1 MKKNKMMRI
10 AAILLIVTLISTC
23 AISGTFAKY
32 ITKGEGEG
40 NARVAAWGIEISMED
55 NLFDTQYETDDA
67 DYEGEYS
74 VVSANGDEL
83 VAPGTKK
90 DDAITATIS
99 GTPEVATRLYLDL
112 DVESDAFLEAGDYL
126 DYTTGLVDDD
136 EFTLTEDY
144 YPVKFDIAFQG
155 TIANHRN
162 MSFKLSDIAGF
173 AGLDIDDGIS
183 LTELTE
189 WLDENEG
196 YYPVI
201 GNTNAFG
208 LGIDEDGRI
217 YVDVP
222 AGKTIDGTFTLSWNW
237 AFEQE
242 PMDDPMDNSSMYD
255 KADTYLGM
263 TTPNIDFTFSAAAV
277 QID

>member
-263 TTPNIDFTFSAAAV
+263 TQPNIDFTFAAAAV